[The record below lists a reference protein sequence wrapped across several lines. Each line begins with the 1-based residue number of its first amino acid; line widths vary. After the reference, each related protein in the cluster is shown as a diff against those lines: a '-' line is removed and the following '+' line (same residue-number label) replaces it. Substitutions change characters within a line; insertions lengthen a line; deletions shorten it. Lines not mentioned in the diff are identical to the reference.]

1 MLRYKK
7 HFDIKDL
14 AESELVQQL
23 ENQRQR
29 LSVISIDPVNFA
41 LDIVHTK
48 QRITQLEDLIAK
60 EDASQLTTGEKHA
73 TGGRLRML
81 LGEHLQAIQKEEQEH
96 IAYTADVEAQ
106 ISALQADIA
115 NAEKLQTRK
124 RQPTMP

>member
-1 MLRYKK
+1 MRVCIQEACSEVLRYKK

-23 ENQRQR
+23 EVQRQR

-60 EDASQLTTGEKHA
+60 EDASQLTTGEQHA
-73 TGGRLRML
+73 TGGSLRML
-81 LGEHLQAIQKEEQEH
+81 LAEHL
-96 IAYTADVEAQ
+96 
-106 ISALQADIA
+106 
-115 NAEKLQTRK
+115 
-124 RQPTMP
+124 